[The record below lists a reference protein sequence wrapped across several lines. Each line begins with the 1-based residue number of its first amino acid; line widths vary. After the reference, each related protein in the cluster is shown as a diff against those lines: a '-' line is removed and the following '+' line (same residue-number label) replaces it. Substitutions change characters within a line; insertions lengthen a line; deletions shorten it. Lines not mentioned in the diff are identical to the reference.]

1 MGVENKNLICF
12 EDVHSNVQNKFEVF
26 KEELLKYNSIE
37 SVSAMFEPPGGEA
50 NDMFQFTME
59 GYIVNETK
67 KADNMIGIFPCDYS
81 FATIFNL
88 NFLSGSNFSEN
99 NQDNEG
105 SGEYIINRSAM
116 RRLNYT
122 NPGEIIGKEF
132 GLISNIDGIK
142 IPTGKIIGVVED
154 FHLSSIKK
162 EIEPLV
168 LFKRKDLWLI
178 NFVISFRPGMETKA
192 LADIKSVWTKMFPEY
207 PFQYEYVSSMY
218 ENVYKTE
225 LLQAGLL
232 SIFTFIALFICSM
245 GLLGLSLLTTQ
256 RRTKEIGIRKI
267 NGARI
272 IEIMIMLN
280 WDLVKWIMIS
290 FIMAVPFALLFMNKW
305 LESFAYKIALRWWI
319 FALAGLTAIL
329 IALITVSLQS
339 WRAASR
345 NPVEAL
351 RYE

>member
-1 MGVENKNLICF
+1 
-12 EDVHSNVQNKFEVF
+12 
-26 KEELLKYNSIE
+26 
-37 SVSAMFEPPGGEA
+37 MFEAPGGEA
-50 NDMFQFTME
+50 NDMFQFKME
-59 GYIVNETK
+59 GYIKNETN
-67 KADNMIGIFPCDYS
+67 KADNYIGIFPCDYS

-88 NFLSGSNFSEN
+88 NFLGGNNFSEKN
-99 NQDNEG
+99 VDNEG
-105 SGEYIINRSAM
+105 SGEYIINESAM
-116 RRLNYT
+116 RRLHYT
-122 NPGEIIGKEF
+122 NPHEIIGKEF
-132 GLISNIDGIK
+132 ELITNIGDIK
-142 IPTGKIIGVVED
+142 IPAGKIIGVVRD

-178 NFVISFRPGMETKA
+178 NFVVSFRPGIREKA
-192 LADIKSVWTKMFPEY
+192 LSDIKSVWTKLFPEY

-225 LLQAGLL
+225 LLQAKLL

-272 IEIMIMLN
+272 SEIMLMLN
-280 WDLVKWIMIS
+280 WDLLKWIIMS
-290 FIMAVPFALLFMNKW
+290 FVMAIPLAYFFMSKW
-305 LESFAYKIALRWWI
+305 LESFAYKTALNWWV
-319 FALAGLTAIL
+319 FAFSGLTAL
-329 IALITVSLQS
+329 FIAVITVSVQS
-339 WRAASR
+339 WKASSR